1 MKPLATT
8 PPHLFTLV
16 LLTGVSILTLNMFL
30 PSLPQMA
37 DDFGVSYGLIA
48 MSIGAYLGM
57 TAVLQIIMGP
67 LSDRYGRRPIL
78 LAGLAI
84 FTLASIGCVL
94 ATDIWTFLIF
104 RMFQGTVIACASVTR
119 AVVRD
124 VHSARESASKIGYIS
139 MAMAAAP
146 MLGPS
151 IGGIMDEVF
160 GWRSV
165 FVFFSVTGAACF
177 LLTLFDLGETNTKP
191 SPTILTQFRAYPVLI
206 KSRAFWAYTIC
217 MSFSIGAFYVFQSGA
232 PLVAAAVFDLSP
244 SLLGVAIGSITFGF
258 FFGTF
263 LSGRLSKHYQLS
275 TMMIAGRISA
285 TAGMIIALTLY
296 FSGYVTVWTYFAPV
310 LLVGFGNG
318 LTLPSAGAG
327 ALSVRPDLAGGAAG
341 LSGAMVVGIGGLLT
355 TLAAAVLTPALAAP
369 LLLTLMLIVILIAL
383 AAALIARSYDHLMDA
398 EHST

>member
-1 MKPLATT
+1 MIGPAHS

-16 LLTGVSILTLNMFL
+16 LLTGVSILSLNMFL

-37 DDFGVSYGLIA
+37 AEFEVSYALMAVSVG
-48 MSIGAYLGM
+48 GYLGL

-67 LSDRYGRRPIL
+67 MSDRFGRRPL
-78 LAGLAI
+78 LLTGLGV

-94 ATDIWTFLIF
+94 AQDIWTFLLC
-104 RMFQGTVIACASVTR
+104 RMMQGTVIACASVTR

-124 VHSARESASKIGYIS
+124 THTTREAASKIGYIS

-151 IGGIMDEVF
+151 VGGVMDEFF

-165 FVFFSVTGAACF
+165 FVLFSLLGLACF
-177 LLTLFDLGETNTKP
+177 LLTYFDLGETNKNP
-191 SPTILTQFRAYPVLI
+191 SPTIRQQFRAYPELI
-206 KSRAFWAYTIC
+206 RSEAFWAYAIC
-217 MSFSIGAFYVFQSGA
+217 MSFSVGAFYVFQSGA

-244 SLLGVAIGSITFGF
+244 SLLGVAIGSITLGF

-263 LSGRLSKHYQLS
+263 LSGRIASKVRLS

-285 TAGMIIALTLY
+285 TSGMVIALALLGLG
-296 FSGYVTVWTYFAPV
+296 FESVWTYFTPV

-327 ALSVRPDLAGGAAG
+327 ALSVRPDLAGGASG
-341 LSGAMVVGIGGLLT
+341 LSGAMMVAIGGVLT
-355 TLAAAVLTPALAAP
+355 SLAAAALTPEQAAP
-369 LLLTLMLIVILIAL
+369 MLLWIMLAVILIAF
-383 AAALIARSYDHLMDA
+383 AAAWRARKYDDLIDR
-398 EHST
+398 